1 MKIEET
7 GVLEISS
14 SVICGTWIRRNENR
28 DNINGESEKGTS
40 SCWKKKM
47 LQMKRH

>member
-14 SVICGTWIRRNENR
+14 GAICGTWIRMNEDR
-28 DNINGESEKGTS
+28 DDINGESEKGTNL
-40 SCWKKKM
+40 CWKKKM
-47 LQMKRH
+47 CR

>member
-7 GVLEISS
+7 GVLEISPGA
-14 SVICGTWIRRNENR
+14 ICGTWIRMNEDR
-28 DNINGESEKGTS
+28 DDIIEEPERGTD

-47 LQMKRH
+47 CR